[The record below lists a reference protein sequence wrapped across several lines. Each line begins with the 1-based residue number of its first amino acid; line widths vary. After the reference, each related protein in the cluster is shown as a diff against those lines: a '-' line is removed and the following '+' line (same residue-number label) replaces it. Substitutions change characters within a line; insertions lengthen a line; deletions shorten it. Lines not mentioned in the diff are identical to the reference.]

1 MSGGDKHGSD
11 GVDARKEIGQRIAH
25 ARRRRG
31 LSQAVL
37 SGLVGR
43 SESWLSQV
51 ERGQRAV
58 DNHTVINALA
68 AILGLAVEELT
79 VKKNNT
85 MTRYQAASAIR
96 QAMMSYDGLSS
107 LITPGRIGGS
117 AESVAWLHHEIRR
130 VNELYQATRYDE
142 VGKRLPR
149 LIVATE
155 LGSRHAPA
163 AQRRAYQTM
172 RSLTYHATTTTLRRV
187 GEAELAWLAADR
199 SLAAAQEADRPL
211 LAAVSAYRLG
221 YVLVRLRET
230 RRALDLVLQA
240 AEALQVSAR
249 RPAPRALPI
258 VGALYLVA
266 VTAAAAAHDQA
277 AVRTFLAHARQIADL
292 LGEDRNDFWTAF
304 GMTNVIIH
312 EVSAAVEFGD
322 AREAISRSETL
333 NLSEL
338 ASGLVGRRAQVHLD
352 LARAYAV
359 QRKDAASV
367 NMLLEAER
375 LSPELVRYGARP
387 RELLTQLLKREH
399 RASTPQLRGLAH
411 RAGIV

>member
-1 MSGGDKHGSD
+1 M
-11 GVDARKEIGQRIAH
+11 DARGEIGRRIAR

-58 DNHTVINALA
+58 DNHTVLNALA
-68 AILGLAVEELT
+68 DILGLPVDELT
-79 VKKNNT
+79 VKKTNT

-96 QAMMSYDGLSS
+96 QAMMGYDGLSS
-107 LITPGRIGGS
+107 LIDPQHAQGS
-117 AESVAWLHHEIRR
+117 PESVVWLRHEIRR
-130 VNELYQATRYDE
+130 VNRLYQATQYDE
-142 VGKRLPR
+142 VGRRLPR

-163 AQRRAYQTM
+163 AQRRAYQTL
-172 RSLTYHATTTTLRRV
+172 RSLTYHSATTTLRRV
-187 GEAELAWLAADR
+187 GEAELAWVAADR
-199 SLAAAQEADRPL
+199 SLAAAQEADKPL

-221 YVLVRLRET
+221 YVLIRLRET
-230 RRALDLVLQA
+230 ERALHLVLQA
-240 AEALQVSAR
+240 ADALQRATR
-249 RPAPRALPI
+249 RPTPRALPI

-266 VTAAAAAHDQA
+266 VTAAAAAFDQA
-277 AVRTFLAHARQIADL
+277 GVRTFLAQARQVADT

-304 GMTNVIIH
+304 GTTNVTIH
-312 EVSAAVEFGD
+312 EISAAVEFGD
-322 AREAISRSETL
+322 TRQAIGSSEAL
-333 NLSEL
+333 NLAHLSD
-338 ASGLVGRRAQVHLD
+338 GLVGRRAQVHLD
-352 LARAYAV
+352 LARAYAL

-375 LSPELVRYGARP
+375 LSPELVRYGGRP

-399 RASTPQLRGLAH
+399 RASTPHLRGLAR

>member
-1 MSGGDKHGSD
+1 M
-11 GVDARKEIGQRIAH
+11 DARKEIGQRIAR

-58 DNHTVINALA
+58 DNHTVISALA
-68 AILGLAVEELT
+68 EILGLSVDELT
-79 VKKNNT
+79 VKKTNA
-85 MTRYQAASAIR
+85 MTRYQATSAIR
-96 QAMMSYDGLSS
+96 HAMMGYDGLAS
-107 LITPGRIGGS
+107 LIDPRHTQGLP
-117 AESVAWLHHEIRR
+117 ESVVWLRHEIRR
-130 VNELYQATRYDE
+130 VNRLYQATRYDE
-142 VGKRLPR
+142 VGRRLPR

-163 AQRRAYQTM
+163 AQRREYQTL
-172 RSLTYHATTTTLRRV
+172 RSLTYHAATTTLRRV
-187 GEAELAWLAADR
+187 GEAELAWVAADR
-199 SLAAAQEADRPL
+199 SLAAAQEADRSL

-221 YVLVRLRET
+221 YVLVRLRESE
-230 RRALDLVLQA
+230 RALHLALQA
-240 AEALQVSAR
+240 ADALLSATR
-249 RPAPRALPI
+249 RPTMRALPI

-266 VTAAAAAHDQA
+266 VTAAAATYDQA
-277 AVRTFLAHARQIADL
+277 AVRTFLSRAGQVADT

-304 GMTNVIIH
+304 CTTNVTIH
-312 EVSAAVEFGD
+312 EISAAVEFGD
-322 AREAISRSETL
+322 TRRAISKGETL
-333 NLSEL
+333 NLAQISD
-338 ASGLVGRRAQVHLD
+338 GLVGRRAQVHLD
-352 LARAYAV
+352 LARAYAL

-375 LSPELVRYGARP
+375 LSPELVRYGGRP
-387 RELLTQLLKREH
+387 RELMTQLLKREH

>member
-1 MSGGDKHGSD
+1 M
-11 GVDARKEIGQRIAH
+11 DARKEIGQRIAR

-31 LSQAVL
+31 LSQTVL

-68 AILGLAVEELT
+68 QVLGLAVDELT
-79 VKKNNT
+79 AKKSNT

-107 LITPGRIGGS
+107 LIDPRHAEGS
-117 AESVAWLHHEIRR
+117 VESFVWLRHEIAR
-130 VNELYQATRYDE
+130 VNGLYQAARYDE
-142 VGKRLPR
+142 VGRRLPG

-155 LGSRHAPA
+155 LGSRYAPA
-163 AQRRAYQTM
+163 ARRRTYQTL
-172 RSLTYHATTTTLRRV
+172 RSLTYHSTTTTLQRV
-187 GEAELAWLAADR
+187 GDPELAWVAADR
-199 SLAAAQEADRPL
+199 SLAAAQEAGRPL

-230 RRALDLVLQA
+230 HQALRVVLQA
-240 AEALQVSAR
+240 ADALQRSVR
-249 RPAPRALPI
+249 RPTSRMLPVI
-258 VGALYLVA
+258 GGLYLGA
-266 VTAAAAAHDQA
+266 VTAAAAAYDHS
-277 AVRTFLAHARQIADL
+277 AVRDFLAQARHIADA

-304 GMTNVIIH
+304 GMTNVTIH

-322 AREAISRSETL
+322 ARGAIGKGESL
-333 NLSEL
+333 NLGEL
-338 ASGLVGRRAQVHLD
+338 APGLVGRRAQVHLD
-352 LARAYAV
+352 LARAYAL

-367 NMLLEAER
+367 NMLLDAER
-375 LSPELVRYGARP
+375 LSPELVRYGEHP

-399 RASTPQLRGLAH
+399 RASTPQLRELAH